1 MKVPRSAA
9 RGELGRRVR
18 LKPDSL
24 HWCPPHSNGRL
35 TMHIPTLFRT
45 ALAAVLACLLGAS
58 SAYATNQPD
67 AAGAQTMLSAVQR
80 DMVAALQ
87 DPAAHGDQTAIEKLV
102 NRLLVPH
109 VDLDRASIL
118 VLGDHWR
125 NATPEQRARFVDEF
139 RSFLVRFY
147 SGALASYVKSNA
159 VPADVIRFDRP
170 PALQSETQALVHSV
184 VRQDDGKTVPVEYRL
199 YWSDGWRVID
209 VSVGGISI
217 ARNYRSQFAS
227 RVAQV
232 GMDGLIAELAQRNG
246 EQAAR

>member
-1 MKVPRSAA
+1 MHTSKMFRAA
-9 RGELGRRVR
+9 Y
-18 LKPDSL
+18 
-24 HWCPPHSNGRL
+24 
-35 TMHIPTLFRT
+35 
-45 ALAAVLACLLGAS
+45 AAVLACLLVTTA
-58 SAYATNQPD
+58 AFATTQPD
-67 AAGAQTMLSAVQR
+67 AASAQSMLSAVQR

-87 DPAAHGDQTAIEKLV
+87 DPATHGDQGAIEKLV

-125 NATPEQRARFVDEF
+125 NATPEQRERFVNEF
-139 RSFLVRFY
+139 KSFLVRFY

-159 VPADVIRFDRP
+159 VPADVIAFDRE
-170 PALQSETQALVHSV
+170 PAMQGETQALVHSV

-199 YWSDGWRVID
+199 YFSDGWKVID

-217 ARNYRSQFAS
+217 AKNYRSQFAS

-246 EQAAR
+246 EQAR